1 MFAAEGLEMEFPKS
15 FTWGAASS
23 AYQIEGAAAAD
34 GKGPSVWDAFCTK
47 PGAVFEKHHG
57 NVACDH
63 YQHMA
68 QDVAMMSALGL
79 RAYRFSISWPRVL
92 PLGVGAINEKGL
104 SFYDRLVD
112 ELLDNDI
119 EPWVTLFHW
128 DFPQELYLKGGWL
141 NRASVDWFGEYAT
154 AVASRLGDRV
164 KNWITINEPQIF
176 LGLGHHTGTHA
187 PGLKLAMR
195 DVLLAGHH
203 VLMAHGKAVQA
214 IRAATPT
221 PVRIGWAPCGK
232 VDAPSTNGIA
242 DVEAAFRSTM
252 SVTQKDCWN
261 NTWWADPVCLGT
273 YPEDG
278 VALFGAEVPKIKS
291 GDMELMKQPL
301 DFYGLNIYSC
311 GRVKAGK
318 NGQPETVPNPPG
330 IAQTSFRWPITPEC
344 LYWGS
349 KFVNERYRLPIVI
362 TENGMSN
369 LDWVMS
375 DGKVHDPQRI
385 DYTRRHL
392 IELSRAIA
400 DGVDVR
406 GYFHWS
412 IMDNF
417 EWAEGYRE
425 RFGLV
430 HVDYTTLERTPKD
443 SAYWYGDVIR
453 TNGKSLSSHG
463 GMNGSVDA
471 SHRPFAVE
479 ELA

>member
-1 MFAAEGLEMEFPKS
+1 MEFPKG

-23 AYQIEGAAAAD
+23 AYQIEGGANAD
-34 GKGPSVWDAFCTK
+34 GKGASVWDAMCAK
-47 PGAVFEKHHG
+47 PGAVFEGHHG
-57 NVACDH
+57 SVACDH
-63 YQHMA
+63 YHNMP

-79 RAYRFSISWPRVL
+79 RAYRFSISWPRVI
-92 PLGVGAINEKGL
+92 PNGIGAINEAGL

-112 ELLDNDI
+112 ELLASGI
-119 EPWVTLFHW
+119 EPWATLFHW

-141 NRASVDWFGEYAT
+141 NRASVEWFAEYAG
-154 AVASRLGDRV
+154 VISSRLADRV
-164 KNWITINEPQIF
+164 KNWMTINEPQIF
-176 LGLGHHTGTHA
+176 LGLGHHAGTHA
-187 PGLKLAMR
+187 PGLKLSMR
-195 DVLLAGHH
+195 DVLLGGHH
-203 VLMAHGKAVQA
+203 VLMAHGRAVQA
-214 IRAATPT
+214 IRAGAKA

-232 VDAPSTNGIA
+232 VDAPATDGLA
-242 DVEAAFRSTM
+242 DHEAALRSTM
-252 SVTQKDCWN
+252 SVTQRDCWN

-278 VALFGAEVPKIKS
+278 LTLFGGDAPKIRS
-291 GDMELMKQPL
+291 GDMALMRQPL

-311 GRVKAGK
+311 GRVRAGK
-318 NGQPETVPNPPG
+318 NGRPETVPNPPG
-330 IAQTSFRWPITPEC
+330 TPTTSFRWPITPEC

-349 KFVNERYRLPIVI
+349 KLVNERYRLPIVI

-392 IELSRAIA
+392 IELHRAIA

-430 HVDYTTLERTPKD
+430 HVDYATLERTPKE
-443 SAYWYGDVIR
+443 SAYWYRDVIR
-453 TNGKSLSSHG
+453 SNGRSLTTHATPAGTATVRSST
-463 GMNGSVDA
+463 
-471 SHRPFAVE
+471 FATE
-479 ELA
+479 EIA